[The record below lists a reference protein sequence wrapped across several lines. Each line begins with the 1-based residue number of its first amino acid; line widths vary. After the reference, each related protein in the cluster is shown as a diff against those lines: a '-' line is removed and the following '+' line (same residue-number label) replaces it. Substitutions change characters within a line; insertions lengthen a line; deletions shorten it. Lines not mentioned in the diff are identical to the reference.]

1 MPARRR
7 GRIFPR
13 AGPVCQS
20 LFVALSTNTFVN
32 PAEILPG
39 PTAAFPFL
47 SLFKLVL
54 AEFGKSSKSP
64 LPSRL
69 AIGRDPRAK
78 VGLTHPNSRSSAGF
92 LTSQAPS
99 HAVHFPK

>member
-20 LFVALSTNTFVN
+20 LFVARSTNTFVN

-39 PTAAFPFL
+39 PDRSLSFL
-47 SLFKLVL
+47 ESFQ
-54 AEFGKSSKSP
+54 A
-64 LPSRL
+64 RL
-69 AIGRDPRAK
+69 GRIREI
-78 VGLTHPNSRSSAGF
+78 V
-92 LTSQAPS
+92 
-99 HAVHFPK
+99 